1 MKEVEEITINNLE
14 EVEETDP
21 YVVAQPSIMNNTEK
35 LVEIDISIIANP
47 SINKSK
53 RWTAKEREE
62 EIIQDAET
70 NNKKVNSDI
79 KKQKQMMKFKNY
91 PKTN

>member
-53 RWTAKEREE
+53 R
-62 EIIQDAET
+62 
-70 NNKKVNSDI
+70 
-79 KKQKQMMKFKNY
+79 
-91 PKTN
+91 